1 MGGCLISVKQLRYI
15 PRIKGTEAYIVC
27 AIVIALSILWEMQF
41 RKKENSWINWI
52 WTRGGKEGE
61 GIRLP
66 DLYDKC
72 TCWRV
77 ISCEEKVGPEVGSPR
92 FCKTTGVSDD
102 SFEFCIVKVS
112 YGLYHLK
119 QKIIDGSS
127 CMQNEK
133 NSQNTKISKSHFLQF
148 SGSWFHCDSWM
159 SFKDLDFLLG
169 SVVTFLK
176 Q

>member
-1 MGGCLISVKQLRYI
+1 MKRLRYI
-15 PRIKGTEAYIVC
+15 PRIKRTKYTEAYIVC
-27 AIVIALSILWEMQF
+27 AIAIALSILWEMQF
-41 RKKENSWINWI
+41 QKKENSWINWI
-52 WTRGGKEGE
+52 WTGGGKEGE

-72 TCWRV
+72 TCWKI
-77 ISCEEKVGPEVGSPR
+77 ISCEKKVGPEVVCPR
-92 FCKTTGVSDD
+92 FCKTTGSSDD
-102 SFEFCIVKVS
+102 SFEFCVVKVS

-133 NSQNTKISKSHFLQF
+133 IHKIQKISKSHFLQF